1 MPPFTVARRCGSAH
15 KRDSTWRNY
24 QRGCDQVVG
33 FAASILCVAQRTD
46 SVSPLCYE
54 RGSPTPGDRM
64 APDQQQR
71 FFVLVAED
79 VEETRD
85 GIERLLTTD
94 GYSVSTAK
102 TEKEAVLKARL
113 QPPDLILMSLGIDAE
128 EIADMG
134 RRIREAAGL
143 GGSVPIVIFCVGRL
157 EEGTEAGVGYNTYMT
172 RPDNFDQLRRLLIRL
187 LRTEPRAY

>member
-1 MPPFTVARRCGSAH
+1 
-15 KRDSTWRNY
+15 
-24 QRGCDQVVG
+24 
-33 FAASILCVAQRTD
+33 
-46 SVSPLCYE
+46 
-54 RGSPTPGDRM
+54 M

-71 FFVLVAED
+71 FFVLVVED

-102 TEKEAVLKARL
+102 TEQEAVLKARL

-143 GGSVPIVIFCVGRL
+143 GGSVPIVIFCVARL
-157 EEGTEAGVGYNTYMT
+157 EEGTEAGVGHNTYMT